1 MAFDVTTT
9 PAIDDATKQG
19 DYTRLR
25 DALRAVASAMGGVV
39 LRQGGSLEAFII
51 DTTEVPVPFSGG
63 NAGFEVDGTY
73 LGYVT
78 VTLEV
83 VAIRHP
89 DTATSV
95 TCTVDLY
102 DATTGAQ
109 IASSPVAITL
119 STANATH
126 QKSTALTLPTSVKR
140 MYARMKTSDALKPV
154 ACEWR
159 LVAKGA

>member
-9 PAIDDATKQG
+9 PAINDATKLG

-39 LRQGGSLEAFII
+39 LRQGGSLEAFIT

-73 LGYVT
+73 LSYVT

-83 VAIRHP
+83 VAQRHP
-89 DTATSV
+89 DVGTSV

-102 DATTGAQ
+102 DATTGAAV
-109 IASSPVAITL
+109 ASSAVAITL

-126 QKSTALTLPTSVKR
+126 QKSTAITLPASVKR
-140 MYARMKTSDALKPV
+140 IYARIKTSDGTKPV
-154 ACEWR
+154 AAEWR
-159 LVAKGA
+159 LVAKG